1 MNKAA
6 VMGNGF
12 AKSYMAQQNP
22 YAALCN
28 QMLKEMFEQYRVP
41 SNTATNGH

>member
-1 MNKAA
+1 MKKAA
-6 VMGNGF
+6 AMGNGF
-12 AKSYMAQQNP
+12 AKSYMASLNP

-41 SNTATNGH
+41 QTTNGH